1 MALFQPDRSVV
12 MPLIQLSDY
21 LLGRN
26 REPITGKPG
35 MGFLQ
40 YILRCSLNSADSL
53 INARPK
59 EHIRGFCGFTL
70 AILDELSFY
79 LPSIQAKQRLI
90 ALFNE
95 ALDHRHVSISLILN
109 RCVPALTERRCQLHH
124 ASVQLL
130 YGPFQIRKFCILLL
144 SGFYCSLAPQL
155 HSYSSGNTR
164 SKSSNPPAS
173 PYSFAITF
181 AKAVRAPDNRAS
193 ESTVRAWS

>member
-1 MALFQPDRSVV
+1 
-12 MPLIQLSDY
+12 MPLIQLLDY

-40 YILRCSLNSADSL
+40 YIPRCSIDSADSL
-53 INARPK
+53 INACPK

-70 AILDELSFY
+70 AILDEVSFY

-90 ALFNE
+90 AL
-95 ALDHRHVSISLILN
+95 ISLILN

-124 ASVQLL
+124 VSVQLL
-130 YGPFQIRKFCILLL
+130 YGPFQIRKFYILLL

-173 PYSFAITF
+173 PYSFVITS

-193 ESTVRAWS
+193 ESAAHAWS